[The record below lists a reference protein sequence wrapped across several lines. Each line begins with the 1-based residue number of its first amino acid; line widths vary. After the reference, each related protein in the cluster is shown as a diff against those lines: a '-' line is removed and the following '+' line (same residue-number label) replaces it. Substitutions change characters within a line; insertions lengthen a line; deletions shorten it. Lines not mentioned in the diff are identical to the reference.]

1 MRCKGWAAVALAL
14 GCAVLLSGCS
24 LQSALGAFR
33 PSARV
38 TAQQREL
45 RFVIQKLESHPMLAN
60 AAKREAFKTFAAK
73 ELALAAS
80 PLPNWRIVDVEERLA
95 AWFHDPH
102 TAVYGFAA
110 SYPGASA
117 LPVAFY
123 WASDGLVTMR
133 LPDTPTT
140 VQTGDRVLA
149 ISGVPTEQVQRR
161 LTSLIAGD
169 AIFVRYFGAVELRA
183 DSTLRGLGL
192 VSPRGRVALRLQ
204 RADGSTFTAELP
216 LRSDVGRLLK
226 TEWSALEGFDGR
238 FEVPMAELQQGHQS
252 TNWTWFVTPRYGFFV
267 LTSCVDDA
275 SYRQAV
281 SAFFQEVAAQ
291 RSPVIVLDLQQNGGG
306 SSNVIA
312 PWLEHLPLKY
322 ESSDVNLAF
331 PQGFAPFL
339 PLIPPTFDGRLY
351 VLQSDGTFSSAMMM
365 ADALTGPGL
374 GVRVGS
380 TIGEATAGWGNVALY
395 VTPVLHV
402 AFQVSS
408 NWVSAIKGK
417 ARATLPAQIPL
428 NLTVGD
434 IQHGT
439 NPVVQWLAT
448 LP

>member
-1 MRCKGWAAVALAL
+1 M
-14 GCAVLLSGCS
+14 
-24 LQSALGAFR
+24 
-33 PSARV
+33 

-45 RFVIQKLESHPMLAN
+45 RFVIQKLESHPMLVN
-60 AAKREAFKTFAAK
+60 TAKRKVFKTFATK
-73 ELALAAS
+73 ELALADS
-80 PLPNWRIVDVEERLA
+80 PLPDWRIVDIEERLA
-95 AWFHDPH
+95 AWFQDPH
-102 TAVYGFAA
+102 TAVYGFMAK
-110 SYPGASA
+110 YQGAHA
-117 LPVAFY
+117 LPVGFY

-133 LPDTPTT
+133 LQDTPTT

-149 ISGVPTEQVQRR
+149 ISGAPTEQVQRR
-161 LTSLIAGD
+161 LRSLIAGD
-169 AIFVRYFGAVELRA
+169 AIFVRNFSAVELLA
-183 DSTLRGLGL
+183 GSTLRGLGL
-192 VSPRGRVALRLQ
+192 VSPGGRVALRLQ

-216 LRSDVGRLLK
+216 LRSDVRRLWNA
-226 TEWSALEGFDGR
+226 EWSALEGFDEH
-238 FEVPMAELQQGHQS
+238 FEVPMAELRKGQHS
-252 TNWTWFVTPRYGFFV
+252 TNWTWFVTPRYGFFL

-275 SYRQAV
+275 SYRHAV

-322 ESSDVNLAF
+322 ESADVNLGF
-331 PQGFAPFL
+331 PQGMAPFL

-351 VLQSDGTFSSAMMM
+351 VLQSDDTFSSAMLM
-365 ADALTGPGL
+365 ADALTGPAL

-395 VTPVLHV
+395 VTPVLHIP
-402 AFQVSS
+402 FQVSS

-417 ARATLPAQIPL
+417 AQATLPAQISL

-439 NPVVQWLAT
+439 NPVTRWLAT